1 MGFCKPMSEEVPLI
15 NTKTISKEELDAQRE
30 NAAKVQA
37 VLQSR
42 YTDKPLACV
51 ITYGCQQN
59 VADSEHIK
67 GMLADMG
74 YAFTD
79 DRHKAQFI
87 LFNTCAVREHAED
100 RVFGNVGALK
110 SYKAEHPDTV
120 IALCGCMMQQQHI
133 AERIKQ
139 SFPFVDLVFGTHV
152 VHRLPELLLRT
163 LTRKKRVFELP
174 DMDGVIAEGVPV
186 VRDDQRRAWLPIM
199 YGCNNFCTYCIV
211 PYVRGR
217 EISRKPSDVIDEDAG
232 ANSAR
237 LFRQA
242 SLPALAG
249 RLGYAIFLLRHGDGA
264 GLTDEVVRRG
274 AGGVIKERLCRRGE
288 RLALAGHQN
297 EGTLHGVGAVQN
309 GLLGAVNAVHLQ
321 RLDAVLSFDRGE
333 RGIADG
339 VGVRRHSGDHS
350 TGGGQLL
357 REDARIAR
365 AGDGLKAVA
374 RAAAGLTADAG
385 DCKVFAAELVPVL
398 DLALEDGGDLFN
410 GQIVHGAVLVD
421 DDRDAVER
429 DDRAG
434 ETGLARLE
442 RAGGKADIAAAGAG
456 GLNAR
461 AGAGGVIGNADAGV
475 VVHELL
481 GEDVDD
487 LLHRGG
493 AVRGNAAGKSGGRF
507 GSGSLGRRSVRSGG
521 SGGIGS
527 RGSSAAARE
536 QRERQYGGHSQRENF
551 LCFHNRFSFFQIIN
565 PSVRRKH
572 TAAR

>member
-217 EISRKPSDVIDEDAG
+217 ERS
-232 ANSAR
+232 
-237 LFRQA
+237 RQA
-242 SLPALAG
+242 CDVLAEAKQ
-249 RLGYAIFLLRHGDGA
+249 L
-264 GLTDEVVRRG
+264 
-274 AGGVIKERLCRRGE
+274 
-288 RLALAGHQN
+288 
-297 EGTLHGVGAVQN
+297 
-309 GLLGAVNAVHLQ
+309 
-321 RLDAVLSFDRGE
+321 
-333 RGIADG
+333 IADG
-339 VGVRRHSGDHS
+339 YKEITLLGQNVNSYGKDLTPRVTFS
-350 TGGGQLL
+350 QLL
-357 REDARIAR
+357 RQINDLPGDFRIRFMTSHPKDCTKELLDTMAECPKVAKHLHLPFQCGNDRVLKAMNRGYTREHYLGLIRALRARIPDIVLTSDIIVGFPGETTEEFEDTLKVLKEVRFDALFTFIFSPRPGTPAAKMDDPVPRAEKQKWFDRLCDAQNKISEEIHAGYVGDTLRCLIDGESDDSRWPLTAR
-365 AGDGLKAVA
+365 TAGGRLVHLVGD
-374 RAAAGLTADAG
+374 RAAIGTYRDVKIT
-385 DCKVFAAELVPVL
+385 DSNTW
-398 DLALEDGGDLFN
+398 ALF
-410 GQIVHGAVLVD
+410 GQLI
-421 DDRDAVER
+421 
-429 DDRAG
+429 
-434 ETGLARLE
+434 
-442 RAGGKADIAAAGAG
+442 
-456 GLNAR
+456 
-461 AGAGGVIGNADAGV
+461 
-475 VVHELL
+475 
-481 GEDVDD
+481 
-487 LLHRGG
+487 
-493 AVRGNAAGKSGGRF
+493 
-507 GSGSLGRRSVRSGG
+507 
-521 SGGIGS
+521 
-527 RGSSAAARE
+527 
-536 QRERQYGGHSQRENF
+536 
-551 LCFHNRFSFFQIIN
+551 
-565 PSVRRKH
+565 
-572 TAAR
+572 

>member
-133 AERIKQ
+133 ADRIKQ

-217 EISRKPSDVIDEDAG
+217 ERS
-232 ANSAR
+232 
-237 LFRQA
+237 RQA
-242 SLPALAG
+242 CDVLAEAKQ
-249 RLGYAIFLLRHGDGA
+249 L
-264 GLTDEVVRRG
+264 
-274 AGGVIKERLCRRGE
+274 
-288 RLALAGHQN
+288 
-297 EGTLHGVGAVQN
+297 
-309 GLLGAVNAVHLQ
+309 
-321 RLDAVLSFDRGE
+321 
-333 RGIADG
+333 IADG
-339 VGVRRHSGDHS
+339 YKEITLLGQNVDSYGRDLDEDVDFADLIRRLNAIPGDFVIRFMSSHPKDATEKLFRAMAECEKCAHQMHLPVQSGNDRVLHAMNRGYTREKYLAQVALARQYMPDLVLTTDIIVGFPGETDAEFDDTLSLIETVRY
-350 TGGGQLL
+350 
-357 REDARIAR
+357 DAMFTFIYSPRVGTPAAKMPDPYTR
-365 AGDGLKAVA
+365 AQKQVRFDALV
-374 RAAAGLTADAG
+374 AAANRISEEKHRAYEGS
-385 DCKVFAAELVPVL
+385 V
-398 DLALEDGGDLFN
+398 
-410 GQIVHGAVLVD
+410 QRVLVD
-421 DDRDAVER
+421 GADGRGDHPL
-429 DDRAG
+429 
-434 ETGLARLE
+434 TART
-442 RAGGKADIAAAGAG
+442 K
-456 GLNAR
+456 
-461 AGAGGVIGNADAGV
+461 
-475 VVHELL
+475 
-481 GEDVDD
+481 
-487 LLHRGG
+487 
-493 AVRGNAAGKSGGRF
+493 GGRLVHMRGDASLVGRF
-507 GSGSLGRRSVRSGG
+507 VDVKITGSNTWAL
-521 SGGIGS
+521 
-527 RGSSAAARE
+527 
-536 QRERQYGGHSQRENF
+536 YGEE
-551 LCFHNRFSFFQIIN
+551 
-565 PSVRRKH
+565 V
-572 TAAR
+572 